1 MEHTTL
7 GSELEAG
14 GPRASQSRREL
25 PLPSA
30 PALSS
35 LPALSASLSLGYW
48 KILLP
53 KCPRVLAQP
62 CGEGAGSNF
71 FFFFS
76 FTEKFRK
83 LLLTFLL
90 GGPEF
95 KLSHC
100 PEPLF

>member
-25 PLPSA
+25 PLPIA
-30 PALSS
+30 PAPSS
-35 LPALSASLSLGYW
+35 LPAQSASRSLGYW

-53 KCPRVLAQP
+53 KCPRVLGQP
-62 CGEGAGSNF
+62 CGEGAGSN
-71 FFFFS
+71 FFFS

>member
-71 FFFFS
+71 FFFFH
-76 FTEKFRK
+76 
-83 LLLTFLL
+83 LLKSS
-90 GGPEF
+90 G
-95 KLSHC
+95 SSC
-100 PEPLF
+100 